1 MSETALVLSRCLQFA
16 AAMGL
21 FAGASLF
28 WGEPPRAG
36 IDRALRGLAL
46 ANLAGAVGWFLA
58 ECAVANDG
66 WSGVLAPDFLTAMLT
81 DTRFGRVWG
90 PHMLVAL
97 FAVAWPWHRHDAMS
111 VGLAGLNLGA
121 IGLTGHAVLPP
132 GTLGVLHQ
140 ALSVLHLLA
149 GGYWVGSLPFVLTLL
164 GDPHEAGRFRRF
176 SIVGHGAVAAVL
188 LTGLAKTAIIQS
200 SRPDFDP
207 GFAWSLLLG
216 IKILAVLTMT
226 ALALRN
232 RYRLVPLGAA
242 GLGALRRGTLA
253 EIVLAL
259 AVLALISL
267 AATLSPFAT

>member
-1 MSETALVLSRCLQFA
+1 MIETALVLSRCLQFA

-21 FAGASLF
+21 IAGASLF
-28 WGEPPRAG
+28 WGAPPRAG

-46 ANLAGAVGWFLA
+46 ANLAGALGWFLA

-90 PHMLVAL
+90 PHMLLAL
-97 FAVAWPWHRHDAMS
+97 LAVAWPWRRHDGAS
-111 VGLAGLNLGA
+111 VAFAGLNLGA

-132 GTLGVLHQ
+132 GNLGALHQ

-149 GGYWVGSLPFVLTLL
+149 GGYWVGSLPFILTLL
-164 GDPHEAGRFRRF
+164 GKSGGVKLLKRF
-176 SIVGHGAVAAVL
+176 SVLGHLAVATVL
-188 LTGLAKTAIIQS
+188 VTGLAKTAIIQT

-207 GFAWSLLLG
+207 AFIWGLLLA
-216 IKILAVLTMT
+216 IKVLVVLTMT

-232 RYRLVPLGAA
+232 RYRLLPMGDA

-253 EIVLAL
+253 EIVLSV
-259 AVLALISL
+259 AVLSLISF